1 MAGSASLRGIAF
13 YLPPVYRILALGGRL
28 QLIIIINDSTAKPVC
43 QGEETF

>member
-28 QLIIIINDSTAKPVC
+28 QLIIINDSTAKPVC